1 LFIFAANFTVNSM
14 NVAIDWGNSSLKAG
28 WFDEDR
34 LVHTDQFATVE
45 GLAQALIEHPAH
57 DGIVSSTSRPAETLQ
72 TELAGLGIV
81 SWLFLNGQTSVPIH
95 KDYDTPHM
103 LGADRVAAAVGAMH
117 LYPGE
122 DCLILDLGTCITADR
137 LDGDGVFRGGLISP
151 GLRMRLQAMH
161 QLTARLP
168 LLEIDPSNPPEWPRL
183 DARNTREAMLS
194 GALNGMRLELD
205 GIVTEYW
212 QQYPNGRVLLCGGDG
227 PLFESRLKPPIFAV
241 PPLVLWGLN
250 RILHYNVKKLPANP

>member
-1 LFIFAANFTVNSM
+1 M
-14 NVAIDWGNSSLKAG
+14 NVAIDWGNTRLKVG
-28 WFDEDR
+28 WFSEGQLVRTAQLTSVDE
-34 LVHTDQFATVE
+34 
-45 GLAQALIEHPAH
+45 LAQALAHQPA
-57 DGIVSSTSRPAETLQ
+57 DAGIVSSTSHPAETLPP
-72 TELAGLGIV
+72 LLGADRV
-81 SWLFLNGQTSVPIH
+81 EQWVFLNGQTPVPIQ
-95 KDYDTPHM
+95 KAYDTPHT

-117 LYPGE
+117 LFPDE

-137 LDGDGVFRGGLISP
+137 LDRTGVFQGGLISP

-161 QLTARLP
+161 QFTARLP
-168 LLEIDPSNPPEWPRL
+168 LLEIDRANPPAWPRL

-205 GIVTEYW
+205 GIVAEYRLE
-212 QQYPNGRVLLCGGDG
+212 YPSGRVLVCGGDG